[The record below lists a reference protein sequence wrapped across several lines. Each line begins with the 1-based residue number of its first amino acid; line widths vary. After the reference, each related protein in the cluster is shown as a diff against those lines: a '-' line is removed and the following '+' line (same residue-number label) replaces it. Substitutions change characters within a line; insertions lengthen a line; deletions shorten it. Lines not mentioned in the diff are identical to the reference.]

1 MIEGGAKERD
11 VHFSNSDSTAFLIKQ
26 NTVQETKKN
35 ALMDH
40 TQLAPASYLPTV
52 LPRLVSAKIL

>member
-26 NTVQETKKN
+26 NTVQETKK
-35 ALMDH
+35 M
-40 TQLAPASYLPTV
+40 P
-52 LPRLVSAKIL
+52 